1 MNFNKAAVSVGTTLG
16 AVSNAAAS
24 NLSDSFTDLV
34 PIIVELAVVVVLLT
48 YVLNV
53 VKKLN

>member
-1 MNFNKAAVSVGTTLG
+1 MG

-34 PIIVELAVVVVLLT
+34 PIIVELAVVVVLLP